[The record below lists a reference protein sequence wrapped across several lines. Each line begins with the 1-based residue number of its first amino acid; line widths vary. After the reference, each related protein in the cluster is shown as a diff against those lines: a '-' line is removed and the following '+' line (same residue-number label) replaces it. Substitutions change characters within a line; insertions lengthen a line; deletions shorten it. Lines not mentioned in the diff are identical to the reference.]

1 MVDPQQDLDL
11 QGVARLISGEGIGP
25 ERQAKIH
32 AIGQKLGVR
41 TDDPMFAMLVL
52 LEVNAAL
59 FSGVP
64 DRMAAAA
71 KEAAADVGEAARET
85 ANRILAE
92 AVTSNVDMQLFNR
105 HFRRWAIGTVLGT
118 LLVVGC
124 FSIFACRLV
133 NDVTA
138 SAQSLYREEVAQAK
152 ASIEVERNAT
162 IRASTEAA
170 TQAAIVAAQATA
182 KAYED
187 KLAADLKNSV
197 DQRVADGLKFG
208 QANASLVGDLLRLEA
223 QQPGFLT
230 ILNRLASAGWQALV
244 RANPNG
250 PCPGPGYDPNQQRK
264 TCTLWMQ

>member
-1 MVDPQQDLDL
+1 MADPHEEVDL

-41 TDDPMFAMLVL
+41 TDAPMFAMLVL

-59 FSGVP
+59 FSGIP

-92 AVTSNVDMQLFNR
+92 AITSNVDMQLFNR
-105 HFRRWAIGTVLGT
+105 HFRRWAVGTVLST

-124 FSIFACRLV
+124 FSIFAYRLV
-133 NDVTA
+133 NDVTT

-152 ASIEVERNAT
+152 ASIEAERTAT

-170 TQAAIVAAQATA
+170 TQAALVAAQATA

-197 DQRVADGLKFG
+197 DQRVADGLKLG
-208 QANASLVGDLLRLEA
+208 RDKATLLGDLLRLEA
-223 QQPGFLT
+223 QQPGSL
-230 ILNRLASAGWQALV
+230 IALDRLASAGWQALV

-250 PCPGPGYDPNQQRK
+250 PCPTQGYDQNQQKK
-264 TCTLWMQ
+264 TCILWLF